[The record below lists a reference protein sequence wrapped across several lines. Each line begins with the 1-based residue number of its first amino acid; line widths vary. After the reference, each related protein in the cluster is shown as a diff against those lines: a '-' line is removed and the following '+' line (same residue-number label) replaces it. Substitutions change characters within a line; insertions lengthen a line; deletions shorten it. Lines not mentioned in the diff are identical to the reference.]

1 MHYIAYKF
9 IFESSC
15 PLKTLLVYFT
25 FLVIFVLVFIVYEVV
40 TESSIL
46 LNIKTNQDFWRHI
59 LDVTIYSTILLI
71 LIWIVKITISYK
83 NEQETELKLL
93 EIMHKLYQNQ
103 DIIELYNLL
112 QSISTVYEKDHF
124 HNYIN
129 KYIIDD
135 DEIKFLI
142 RNIR

>member
-1 MHYIAYKF
+1 VHYIAYKF